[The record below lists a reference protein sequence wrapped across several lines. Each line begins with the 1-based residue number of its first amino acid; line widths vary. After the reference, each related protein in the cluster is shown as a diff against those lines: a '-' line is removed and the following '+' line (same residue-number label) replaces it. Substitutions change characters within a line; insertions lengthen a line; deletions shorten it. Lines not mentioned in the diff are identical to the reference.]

1 MADDPRNPYR
11 LHPDSV
17 RKPPERFFS
26 ILKRIGPGLIL
37 TSTIVG
43 SGELV
48 ATTVLGA
55 EQGYALL
62 WLILVSCVVKIV
74 VQNELG
80 RYAIGTGETTLWAF
94 DKLPGPRWRVSWV
107 VWLWFLVVL
116 LGLFSIGGML
126 GGVSEVL
133 NTLIPGVSFNA
144 WLWFLNLF
152 TIALLVV
159 GRYSLIERVAIAMVV
174 TFTLLTVGCAYLLSK
189 DPQYFT
195 WARVLEGL
203 SFQPPQG
210 GMSTAVTVFGAT
222 GVGAIEL
229 IAYPYWCIEKGY
241 ARFTGIRERS
251 QGWKARAD
259 GWIKVMG
266 TDVLSACVI
275 YTFATVA
282 FYFLGAG
289 VLSGMGLV
297 PKGPDMVRTLSHM
310 FTETLGNWSFYL
322 FLIGSMAVLYSTVFS
337 GIAALSRMLADFAGM
352 LGLYRKDDYAARLR
366 AIRLLVVGL
375 PLIPTLLFLYVQEP
389 VVMIKVSGI
398 SQALLLPGIGFAIL
412 YLGKTY
418 LPREIAPKNWITAA
432 LWGSTLVMAFLMG
445 YSVVLA
451 VLRW

>member
-1 MADDPRNPYR
+1 MPEVPRDPYR

-17 RKPPERFFS
+17 LAPPGRFLS
-26 ILKRIGPGLIL
+26 ILRRIGPGLIL

-43 SGELV
+43 SGELI

-55 EQGYALL
+55 ENGYTLL
-62 WLILVSCVVKIV
+62 WLILVSCVIKIV

-80 RYAIGTGETTLWAF
+80 RYAIATGETTLEAF
-94 DKLPGPRWRVSWV
+94 NRLPGPRWRVSWV

-126 GGVSEVL
+126 GGISEVL
-133 NTLIPGVSFNA
+133 NTLLPGISFNS
-144 WLWFLNLF
+144 WLLILNLF
-152 TIALLVV
+152 TIGLLVV
-159 GRYSLIERVAIAMVV
+159 GRYSLIERVAVAMVV
-174 TFTLLTVGCAYLLSK
+174 TFTVLTVGCAYLLSK
-189 DPQYFT
+189 DPQYFS
-195 WARVLEGL
+195 WASVLDGL
-203 SFQPPQG
+203 SFHPPRG

-241 ARFTGIRERS
+241 ARFTGIRERT
-251 QGWKARAD
+251 QAWKARAD

-266 TDVLSACVI
+266 TDVLTSFVI

-289 VLSGMGLV
+289 VLSGLGLV
-297 PKGPDMVRTLSHM
+297 PKGLVMVRTLSHM
-310 FTETLGNWSFYL
+310 FTLTLGNWSFYL

-352 LGLYRKDDYAARLR
+352 LGLYDKEDYAARLR
-366 AIRLLVVGL
+366 AIRLLVVVL

-398 SQALLLPGIGFAIL
+398 SQALLLPGIGFAVL
-412 YLGKTY
+412 YLGKVY
-418 LPREIAPKNWITAA
+418 LPREIAPKGWITAA
-432 LWGSTLVMAFLMG
+432 LWGTTLVMALLMG
-445 YSVVLA
+445 YSVIHVL
-451 VLRW
+451 LRW

>member
-1 MADDPRNPYR
+1 MAEVPRNPYR

-17 RKPPERFFS
+17 LKPPERFFP
-26 ILKRIGPGLIL
+26 ILGRIGPGLIL

-55 EQGYALL
+55 ENGYTLL
-62 WLILVSCVVKIV
+62 WLILVSCIVKIV

-80 RYAIGTGETTLWAF
+80 RYAIGTGETTLEAF

-133 NTLIPGVSFNA
+133 HTLIPDVSFNV
-144 WLWFLNLF
+144 WLWSLNLF

-174 TFTLLTVGCAYLLSK
+174 TFTLMTVGCAYLLSK
-189 DPQYFT
+189 DPQYFS
-195 WARVLEGL
+195 WARVLDGL
-203 SFQPPQG
+203 SFHAPQG

-251 QGWKARAD
+251 QEWKARAE

-266 TDVLSACVI
+266 ADVLSACVI

-297 PKGPDMVRTLSHM
+297 PKGLDMVQTLSHM
-310 FTETLGNWSFYL
+310 FTQILGNWSFYP
-322 FLIGSMAVLYSTVFS
+322 FLIGAMAVLYSTVFS

-375 PLIPTLLFLYVQEP
+375 PLIPTLLFLYFQEP
-389 VVMIKVSGI
+389 VLMIKVSGI

-412 YLGKTY
+412 YLGKTW
-418 LPREIAPKNWITAA
+418 LPREIAPGNWITAA
-432 LWGSTLVMAFLMG
+432 LWGSSLVMALMMG

-451 VLRW
+451 LLRW

>member
-17 RKPPERFFS
+17 QKPPKRFFS
-26 ILKRIGPGLIL
+26 IFRHVGPGLIL

-62 WLILVSCVVKIV
+62 WLILVSCVIKIV

-80 RYAIGTGETTLWAF
+80 RYAIGTGETTLEAF

-126 GGVSEVL
+126 GGISEVL

-152 TIALLVV
+152 TIGLLVV

-251 QGWKARAD
+251 QEWKARAD

-297 PKGPDMVRTLSHM
+297 PMGLDMVRTLSHM

-352 LGLYRKDDYAARLR
+352 LGLYPKDDYAARLR
-366 AIRLLVVGL
+366 VIRLLVVGL
-375 PLIPTLLFLYVQEP
+375 PLIPTLLFLYLQEP

-432 LWGSTLVMAFLMG
+432 LWGSTLIMAFLMG

>member
-17 RKPPERFFS
+17 LKPPKRFLS
-26 ILKRIGPGLIL
+26 ILRRIGPGLIL

-55 EQGYALL
+55 ENGYTLL

-80 RYAIGTGETTLWAF
+80 RYAIGTGETTLEAF

-133 NTLIPGVSFNA
+133 STLIPDVSFNA

-159 GRYSLIERVAIAMVV
+159 GRYSLIERVAVAMVV
-174 TFTLLTVGCAYLLSK
+174 TFTLLTVGCAYLLSR
-189 DPQYFT
+189 DPQYFS
-195 WARVLEGL
+195 WVRVLDGL
-203 SFQPPQG
+203 AFHPPQG

-251 QGWKARAD
+251 QAWRARAE

-289 VLSGMGLV
+289 VLSEMGLA
-297 PKGPDMVRTLSHM
+297 PKGLDMVRTLAHM
-310 FTETLGNWSFYL
+310 FTQTLGPWSFYL
-322 FLIGSMAVLYSTVFS
+322 FLIGAMAVLYSTVFS

-366 AIRLLVVGL
+366 VIRLLVVGL
-375 PLIPTLLFLYVQEP
+375 PLIPTLLFLYLQEP

-412 YLGKTY
+412 YLGKTW
-418 LPREIAPKNWITAA
+418 LPREIAPGNWITAA
-432 LWGSTLVMAFLMG
+432 LWGTTLVMALLMG

>member
-1 MADDPRNPYR
+1 MPEVPRDPYR

-17 RKPPERFFS
+17 LAPPGRFLS
-26 ILKRIGPGLIL
+26 ILRRIGPGLIL

-43 SGELV
+43 SGELI

-55 EQGYALL
+55 ENGYTLL
-62 WLILVSCVVKIV
+62 WLILVSCVIKIV

-80 RYAIGTGETTLWAF
+80 RYAIGTGETTLEAF
-94 DKLPGPRWRVSWV
+94 NRLPGPRWRVSWV

-126 GGVSEVL
+126 GGISEVL
-133 NTLIPGVSFNA
+133 NTLLPGISFNA
-144 WLWFLNLF
+144 WLLILNLF
-152 TIALLVV
+152 TIGLLVV
-159 GRYSLIERVAIAMVV
+159 GRYSLIERVAVAMVV
-174 TFTLLTVGCAYLLSK
+174 TFTVLTVGCAYLLSK
-189 DPQYFT
+189 DPQYFS
-195 WARVLEGL
+195 WASVLDGL
-203 SFQPPQG
+203 SFHPPRG

-251 QGWKARAD
+251 EAWRARAE

-266 TDVLSACVI
+266 TDVLSACLI

-289 VLSGMGLV
+289 VLSGLGLV
-297 PKGPDMVRTLSHM
+297 PKGLDMVRTLSHM
-310 FTETLGNWSFYL
+310 FTLTLGNWSFYL

-352 LGLYRKDDYAARLR
+352 LGLYDKEDYAARLR
-366 AIRLLVVGL
+366 AIRLLVVVL
-375 PLIPTLLFLYVQEP
+375 PLIPTLLFLYLQEP
-389 VVMIKVSGI
+389 VFMIKVSGI

-418 LPREIAPKNWITAA
+418 LPPEIAPKGWITTA
-432 LWGSTLVMAFLMG
+432 LWGSTLIMALMMG
-445 YSVVLA
+445 YSVIHAL
-451 VLRW
+451 LRW

>member
-1 MADDPRNPYR
+1 MAEVPSNPYR

-17 RKPPERFFS
+17 LKPPQRFFS
-26 ILKRIGPGLIL
+26 ILGRIGPGLIL

-80 RYAIGTGETTLWAF
+80 RYAIGTGETTLEAF

-133 NTLIPGVSFNA
+133 STLVPDVSFNA

-152 TIALLVV
+152 TIGLLVV
-159 GRYSLIERVAIAMVV
+159 GRYSLIERVAVAMVV

-203 SFQPPQG
+203 SFRPPQG

-251 QGWKARAD
+251 QVWKTRAE

-266 TDVLSACVI
+266 ADVLSACVI

-289 VLSGMGLV
+289 VLSEMGLV
-297 PKGPDMVRTLSHM
+297 PKGPDMVRTLAHM
-310 FTETLGNWSFYL
+310 FTQTLGPWSYYL
-322 FLIGSMAVLYSTVFS
+322 FLIGAMAVLYSTVFS

-352 LGLYRKDDYAARLR
+352 LGLYRKDDYGARLK

-389 VVMIKVSGI
+389 VLMIKVSGI

-412 YLGKTY
+412 YLGKTW
-418 LPREIAPKNWITAA
+418 LPREIAPGNWITAA
-432 LWGSTLVMAFLMG
+432 LWGSTLVMALMMG

-451 VLRW
+451 LLRW

>member
-1 MADDPRNPYR
+1 
-11 LHPDSV
+11 
-17 RKPPERFFS
+17 
-26 ILKRIGPGLIL
+26 
-37 TSTIVG
+37 
-43 SGELV
+43 
-48 ATTVLGA
+48 
-55 EQGYALL
+55 
-62 WLILVSCVVKIV
+62 
-74 VQNELG
+74 
-80 RYAIGTGETTLWAF
+80 
-94 DKLPGPRWRVSWV
+94 
-107 VWLWFLVVL
+107 
-116 LGLFSIGGML
+116 
-126 GGVSEVL
+126 
-133 NTLIPGVSFNA
+133 
-144 WLWFLNLF
+144 
-152 TIALLVV
+152 
-159 GRYSLIERVAIAMVV
+159 MVV

-195 WARVLEGL
+195 WARVLDGL
-203 SFQPPQG
+203 SFHPPQG

-241 ARFTGIRERS
+241 ARFTGIREKS
-251 QGWKARAD
+251 QEWKARAE

-297 PKGPDMVRTLSHM
+297 PKGLDMVRTLSHM
-310 FTETLGNWSFYL
+310 FTQTLGNWSFYL

-352 LGLYRKDDYAARLR
+352 LGLYPKDDYAARLR
-366 AIRLLVVGL
+366 VIRLLVVGL

-418 LPREIAPKNWITAA
+418 LPPEIAPKNWITAA

>member
-1 MADDPRNPYR
+1 MPTATDDPYR
-11 LHPDSV
+11 LHPELVAS
-17 RKPPERFFS
+17 PPKRFLS
-26 ILKRIGPGLIL
+26 ILRRIGPGLIL

-43 SGELV
+43 SGELI

-55 EQGYALL
+55 ENGYTLL
-62 WLILVSCVVKIV
+62 WLILLSCTIKIV

-80 RYAIGTGETTLWAF
+80 RYAIGTGETTLEAF
-94 DKLPGPRWRVSWV
+94 DKLPGPRWRVSWF
-107 VWLWFLVVL
+107 VWLWFLVVI

-126 GGVSEVL
+126 GGISEVL
-133 NTLIPGVSFNA
+133 NTLLPGLSFNS
-144 WLWFLNLF
+144 WLLILNLF
-152 TIALLVV
+152 TVGLLVV

-174 TFTLLTVGCAYLLSK
+174 TFTVLTVGCAYLLSK
-189 DPQYFT
+189 DPQYFS
-195 WARVLEGL
+195 WASVLDGL
-203 SFQPPQG
+203 SFHRPQG

-241 ARFTGIRERS
+241 ARFTGRREDSDAWR
-251 QGWKARAD
+251 KRAD

-266 TDVLSACVI
+266 ADVLSSCVI

-289 VLSGMGLV
+289 VLSGLGLV
-297 PKGPDMVRTLSHM
+297 PKGLDMVRTLSHM
-310 FTETLGNWSFYL
+310 FTVTLGSWSFYL

-352 LGLYRKDDYAARLR
+352 LGLYDKDDYTARFR
-366 AIRLLVVGL
+366 AIRLAVVVL

-412 YLGKTY
+412 YLRY
-418 LPREIAPKNWITAA
+418 LHLPKDIAPKGWISTA
-432 LWGSTLVMAFLMG
+432 LWGTTLIMAFLMG
-445 YSVVLA
+445 YSVIHE

>member
-1 MADDPRNPYR
+1 MPEVPRDPYR

-17 RKPPERFFS
+17 LAPPGRFFS
-26 ILKRIGPGLIL
+26 ILRRIGPGLIL

-43 SGELV
+43 SGELI

-55 EQGYALL
+55 ENGYRLL
-62 WLILVSCVVKIV
+62 WLILVSCIVKIV

-80 RYAIGTGETTLWAF
+80 RYAIGTGETTLEAF

-126 GGVSEVL
+126 GGISEVL
-133 NTLIPGVSFNA
+133 NTLIPGVSFNT

-152 TIALLVV
+152 TIGLLVV
-159 GRYSLIERVAIAMVV
+159 GRYSLIERVAVAMVV
-174 TFTLLTVGCAYLLSK
+174 TFTVLTVGCAYLLSQN
-189 DPQYFT
+189 PQYFS
-195 WARVLEGL
+195 WDRVLDGL
-203 SFQPPQG
+203 SFHPPQG

-241 ARFTGIRERS
+241 ARFTGIRDRT
-251 QGWKARAD
+251 QAWKARAE
-259 GWIKVMG
+259 GWIRVMG
-266 TDVLSACVI
+266 TDVLSAFVI

-297 PKGPDMVRTLSHM
+297 PKGLVMVRTLSHM
-310 FTETLGNWSFYL
+310 FTQTLGNWSFYL

-352 LGLYRKDDYAARLR
+352 LGLYDKEDYAARLG
-366 AIRLLVVGL
+366 AIRLLVIVL

-398 SQALLLPGIGFAIL
+398 SQALLLPGIGFAML

-418 LPREIAPKNWITAA
+418 LPREIAPTRWITAA
-432 LWGSTLVMAFLMG
+432 LWGTTLVMALLMG
-445 YSVVLA
+445 YSVILA
-451 VLRW
+451 LLRW